1 LQFLVLGPVSVD
13 DGGPVAL
20 GGAKPRALLAALL
33 LAKGETVP
41 RHELVSALWGET
53 PPTNAV
59 QALQVHVHHLRKAIG
74 ADRLATH
81 GTGYRLAL
89 EPGELDLEHAE
100 RALVSARAALEE
112 GRAHDAAAAARE
124 ALDLWRG
131 TALADLEDEPIAFEA
146 RRIEELR
153 LALQETLV
161 DAELALGRHDR
172 VLATLDRLIVAEP
185 YRERFRE
192 QQVLALYRAGRQTEA
207 LAAYQAAR
215 TTLVDDLGL
224 EPGPALRELH
234 QAVLRQDATLA
245 APAPEGRGRSRLPRP
260 ATPLLGRR
268 LEVAAVAARLRRPE
282 VRLLTLTGP
291 GGTGKTRLAVAAAD
305 ELAPAYNGGAV
316 FVDLSAARDE
326 TAALS
331 AVAQAL
337 EVVPDELTAHLASA
351 TVLLVLDNL
360 EQLPSH
366 AFVMQLLEAPRV
378 AVLATSRA
386 ALRLSAEHE
395 HPVDPIPLSDAAQLF
410 VARATAVDP
419 AFSAEPAIV
428 EEICARLDGL
438 PLAIELAAA
447 RVKVLNPAALADRLA
462 ASLDVLG
469 TGPRDL
475 PERQQTLRATLEW
488 SFQLLDEA
496 EQRVFA
502 GLGVFPEAFDLDAAE
517 RVAGASLDDLASLVD
532 KSLLRRRDDGRFTML
547 ATIRE
552 YAAER
557 ADAGAQ
563 REHALLTLE
572 RTEALNEIT
581 RGGFG
586 KEIVVALDALQRAL
600 PDIRAASAWANTTH
614 EVEIEVRLAVALRQ
628 YWSLRGDL
636 TEGRRVFER
645 TIASA
650 RAAESRRWLAAA
662 LTHGGVF
669 WHRTGDLEGSRAIW
683 EEALE
688 LNRELGDP
696 QEIGRA
702 LAELGSVALAKGS
715 LDEAAAN
722 YEEAARLFDG
732 PEGSQSRLAIVL
744 ANLGV
749 IASMRGDHAESAR
762 RAEEA
767 SELQRQ
773 LRDDDSLAVSL
784 HNLGRARLML
794 DEREDARASIVESY
808 ELAQTIGYVEVLAYC
823 LAAASELALA
833 EGDLETAARF
843 LGTSRATFAAI
854 GAEVAPEEA
863 ASQSHALE
871 TLIAALGEERC
882 SELVA
887 EGAAAEPPA
896 KLLLRGA

>member
-1 LQFLVLGPVSVD
+1 LQFCVLGPVSVD

-20 GGAKPRALLAALL
+20 GGAKPRALLATLL

-74 ADRLATH
+74 SDRLATH

-89 EPGELDLEHAE
+89 EPGELDLEVAE
-100 RALVSARAALEE
+100 RALASARAAVEE
-112 GRAHDAAAAARE
+112 GWAHDGAAAAR
-124 ALDLWRG
+124 AGLDLWRG

-161 DAELALGRHDR
+161 DAELALGHHDR
-172 VLATLDRLIVAEP
+172 VLATLDRLIAAEP

-192 QQVLALYRAGRQTEA
+192 QHVLALYRAGRQTEA

-215 TTLVDDLGL
+215 TTLLDDLGL
-224 EPGPALRELH
+224 EPGPGLRDLH
-234 QAVLRQDATLA
+234 QAVLRQDASLA
-245 APAPEGRGRSRLPRP
+245 PPAPAGRGRSRLPRP

-291 GGTGKTRLAVAAAD
+291 GGTGKTRLAVAVAD
-305 ELAPAYNGGAV
+305 ELSPAYAGGAV

-326 TAALS
+326 TVALS

-337 EVVPDELTAHLASA
+337 EVVPDELPGHLAA
-351 TVLLVLDNL
+351 AEVLLVLDNL

-366 AFVMQLLEAPRV
+366 GFVVQLLEAPRV

-410 VARATAVDP
+410 LARATAVDP
-419 AFSAEPAIV
+419 AFAADRATV

-447 RVKVLNPAALADRLA
+447 RVKVLSPAALAERLA

-469 TGPRDL
+469 AGPRDL

-488 SFQLLDEA
+488 SFELLDEP
-496 EQRVFA
+496 EQRAFA
-502 GLGVFPEAFDLDAAE
+502 ALGVFPDAFDLDAAE

-547 ATIRE
+547 ATVRE

-557 ADAGAQ
+557 ADADAS
-563 REHALLTLE
+563 RRHALHTLE
-572 RTEALNEIT
+572 RAEAYNEIT

-586 KEIVVALDALQRAL
+586 NEIVGALDALQRHL
-600 PDIRAASAWANTTH
+600 PDIRAASAWSNAAG
-614 EVEIEVRLAVALRQ
+614 EIELEVRLAVALRQ
-628 YWSLRGDL
+628 YWSLRGGL
-636 TEGRRVFER
+636 AEGRRVFETAIR
-645 TIASA
+645 SA
-650 RAAESRRWLAAA
+650 RSAGSRRWLAAA

-669 WHRTGDLEGSRAIW
+669 WHRTGDVEGARTIW

-688 LNRELGDP
+688 LNRELGDA
-696 QEIGRA
+696 QEVGRA
-702 LAELGSVALAKGS
+702 LGELGSVALAKGI
-715 LDEAAAN
+715 LDEAAA
-722 YEEAARLFDG
+722 YYGEAARLFDG

-762 RAEEA
+762 RAQEA
-767 SELQRQ
+767 AELQRQ

-794 DEREDARASIVESY
+794 DEREGARASIAESY
-808 ELAQTIGYVEVLAYC
+808 ELARAIGYVEVLAYC
-823 LAAASELALA
+823 LAAAAELALA
-833 EGDLETAARF
+833 DGDLETAARL

-863 ASQSHALE
+863 ASQARALE
-871 TLIAALGEERC
+871 QLTTALGEERC
-882 SELVA
+882 AQLVA
-887 EGAAAEPPA
+887 EGEAADPPA
-896 KLLLRGA
+896 ALPLRAA